1 MGIFQYGRFLFDKK
15 LTVCN
20 LIDKAAALY
29 GSRPLLYFAP
39 ALHYAGVRQGMSAAQ
54 ARDFMN
60 RVSNVLTEH
69 AGLQRYDRVAIYKE
83 NAADYFLFGLAAIR
97 AGGISVP
104 INGGMGRAELLQYLQ
119 YTGAAVLITDRSR
132 YEQMRDDLATLPGL
146 QRVLLT
152 DAAAPATA
160 LDLTRLI
167 ATASERFEAVEPA
180 ADEDVLLVHTSGTTG
195 FPKGVIHTSGSL
207 VAGVKGQ
214 LRFRHY
220 FSDGD
225 VAVNAAPA
233 NHFVYFL
240 GMLSAIASNSRVWLA
255 GDTSARH
262 VLGLIARER
271 LSIVFSFPHT
281 FLSMQELGLHNFRL
295 DSVRMWMSA
304 ADSSH
309 EAHIREFTR
318 HGALLRLFGRKLL
331 GSMYV
336 DSMGSSEVGF
346 GAINRFSFSFSRKFN
361 RYIGRSSSVGPRVKI
376 ADEQGR
382 RLKAGQIGYFMVKG
396 PTLFKGYWNAHDKLH
411 GVVRDGW
418 WRTGDIGFA
427 NGNNGYYH
435 LDRATDVIST
445 PNGDVHSLLVE
456 EHVLKFPGV
465 LEAVVLARDAGNGY
479 HEPFA
484 VVQLAASAPGI
495 ASEILDWANSRLS
508 EKDRLAGLTIVGR
521 EGIPRGLTGKVLKRA
536 MRASAMGASAMGASA
551 MGASALGASYSTTL
565 GMKP

>member
-1 MGIFQYGRFLFDKK
+1 MGILQYGRFIFDKE

-29 GSRPLLYFAP
+29 GRRPLLHFSP
-39 ALHYAGVRQGMSAAQ
+39 ELPYAGIGQGMSSGE

-60 RVSNVLTEH
+60 RASNVLARD
-69 AGLQRYDRVAIYKE
+69 AGLERFDRVAIYKE

-97 AGGISVP
+97 AGGIAVP
-104 INGGMGRAELLQYLQ
+104 INGGMGKTELLRYLE
-119 YTGAAVLITDRSR
+119 YTGAAFLITDRQR
-132 YEQMRDDLATLPGL
+132 YQQLREDLDRLPAL
-146 QRVLLT
+146 RHVLLT
-152 DAAAPATA
+152 DGLEGNTA
-160 LDLTRLI
+160 VLDFRRLI
-167 ATASERFEAVEPA
+167 AGASTRFEAVVPA

-214 LRFRHY
+214 LKFRHW
-220 FSDGD
+220 FSDKD

-240 GMLSAIASNSRVWLA
+240 GMLSAIASNSEVWLA
-255 GDTSARH
+255 GDNSARN
-262 VLGLIARER
+262 VLALVARER
-271 LSIVFSFPHT
+271 LAIVFCFPHT
-281 FLSMQELGLHNFRL
+281 FISMQELGLDRYAL

-318 HGALLRLFGRKLL
+318 HGALLRLFGKKVV

-361 RYIGRSSSVGPRVKI
+361 RYIGQSSSVGPQVKI
-376 ADEQGR
+376 ADEQGHPV
-382 RLKAGQIGYFMVKG
+382 KPGTIGYFMVKG

-411 GVVRDGW
+411 GVVKDGW
-418 WRTGDIGFA
+418 WRTGDIGYAKGRNAYF
-427 NGNNGYYH
+427 H
-435 LDRATDVIST
+435 LDRSTDLIRT
-445 PNGDVHSLLVE
+445 PQGDVYSLLVE

-465 LEAVVLARDAGNGY
+465 LEAVVVARDAGNGY
-479 HEPFA
+479 QEPVAF
-484 VVQLAASAPGI
+484 VQPGASA
-495 ASEILDWANSRLS
+495 AVCAADVLAWTNARLTA
-508 EKDRLAGLTIVGR
+508 KDQLAGLTIVGR
-521 EGIPRGLTGKVLKRA
+521 EGIPRGLTGKVLKRT
-536 MRASAMGASAMGASA
+536 MRAPLYA
-551 MGASALGASYSTTL
+551 TL
-565 GMKP
+565 PLEMTP